1 MMRWVLV
8 AVSLQLACLQTEPID
23 LASDGADVAQEIA
36 ETNAPA
42 ETEVDTSPEPATNSP
57 CITVTPSRVVF
68 GGRPLGAV
76 STIEVTVLSCGA
88 VPLTVTDLALS
99 GSGDFSVLGVTPT
112 TLAPSA
118 SMTVSVSFM
127 PSEVA
132 IIGADDNPIREL
144 GELTIVSTASTP
156 VVVPIEGFGTDDDC
170 PSAVIR
176 VAEGDEVIPQTLLH
190 LDGSSSTAPGA
201 TIVGYEWT
209 VLQPGGSVSTFI
221 PSASVVAPTFEA
233 NIYGSYTFRLSVID
247 ALGNRSCAPAEY
259 TVVVLDP
266 QAIHVE
272 LIWDTPGDPNQTDS
286 SDGSDIDLHFLSP
299 KANGELFGTYD
310 CHWDN
315 RRPDWGAPGT
325 DEDPSLDRDDSD
337 GAGPEN
343 LSVDGPE
350 QGARY
355 QVTAHYFEDA
365 GYGDSVVTVR
375 VYIRGTLRDEWS
387 TSLTKNDQW
396 DVFYIDWPSGAV
408 TRIGGGVPQIKQ
420 TTYEQ

>member
-1 MMRWVLV
+1 M
-8 AVSLQLACLQTEPID
+8 
-23 LASDGADVAQEIA
+23 
-36 ETNAPA
+36 
-42 ETEVDTSPEPATNSP
+42 
-57 CITVTPSRVVF
+57 TPSRVVF

-76 STIEVTVLSCGA
+76 STIEVTVLARCA
-88 VPLTVTDLALS
+88 ADRDRPRAL
-99 GSGDFSVLGVTPT
+99 GQRRLQRLGVTPT

-132 IIGADDNPIREL
+132 IIGADDNPIRQL
-144 GELTIVSTASTP
+144 GQLTIVSTASTP

-247 ALGNRSCAPAEY
+247 ALGIVRARRRSTQSSCS
-259 TVVVLDP
+259 DP

-272 LIWDTPGDPNQTDS
+272 LIWTRRGTPNQTDS

-299 KANGELFGTYD
+299 KANGALRHVRLPLGQPQT
-310 CHWDN
+310 
-315 RRPDWGAPGT
+315 RLGRPG
-325 DEDPSLDRDDSD
+325 DP
-337 GAGPEN
+337 
-343 LSVDGPE
+343 
-350 QGARY
+350 
-355 QVTAHYFEDA
+355 
-365 GYGDSVVTVR
+365 
-375 VYIRGTLRDEWS
+375 
-387 TSLTKNDQW
+387 
-396 DVFYIDWPSGAV
+396 
-408 TRIGGGVPQIKQ
+408 
-420 TTYEQ
+420 